1 MHLWHGT
8 CLKIGKLAKS
18 YRKFL
23 NVDMFTDKSG
33 VLDQICI
40 SIVESV
46 PGNQKVTTIA
56 AMNELVGVLIRRII
70 WIFFLFTTTRQRVTD
85 PRHPMHRWHGTC
97 FRLSGFG
104 FRVESWGLRV
114 EG

>member
-1 MHLWHGT
+1 M
-8 CLKIGKLAKS
+8 LKHSLIKVG
-18 YRKFL
+18 F
-23 NVDMFTDKSG
+23 
-33 VLDQICI
+33 LDQIYI
-40 SIVESV
+40 SIVKSV

-56 AMNELVGVLIRRII
+56 AMNELVGALIRRII

-97 FRLSGFG
+97 FRLSGLG
-104 FRVESWGLRV
+104 SRVESWGLRV